1 MMDEAIGLFLNYLGL
16 ERNLRPNSIAAY
28 RQDLERLR
36 DFLKER
42 AIAKPAALKPA
53 DITAYFGLLTDLGL
67 APSSIARQM
76 SSLRGFFRF
85 LLRERILESNP
96 ARHLQTPRLYRN
108 LPEILSVGEIEQ
120 IIDSIDIEA
129 RFGRRDRAMIE
140 MLYGS
145 GLRISELI
153 ALQTSHLFLEVDQVR
168 IVGKGGRER
177 VVPVSRPARRATLD
191 YLELERPSFVRESS
205 GDALFLSRLGKP
217 FSRMGMFKLVK
228 RRVAAAGISKH
239 VSPHTFRHSFA
250 SHLIDG
256 GASLRAV
263 QEMLGHADISTT
275 TIYTHVGQSYLKS
288 VHREFHPRERRKVVD
303 SGSR

>member
-1 MMDEAIGLFLNYLGL
+1 MMDEAIGLFLNYLAL
-16 ERNLRPNSIAAY
+16 ERNLKPNSIAAY

-36 DFLKER
+36 DFLKEQE
-42 AIAKPAALKPA
+42 ITQSAALKPA
-53 DITAYFGLLTDLGL
+53 EITAYFGLLTDLGL

-85 LLRERILESNP
+85 LQRERILENNP

-120 IIDSIDIEA
+120 IIGSIELEA
-129 RFGRRDRAMIE
+129 RFGRRDCAMIE

-153 ALQTSHLFLEVDQVR
+153 ALQVSHLFLEVDQVR

-177 VVPVSRPARRATLD
+177 VVPVSRPARQAVLD
-191 YLELERPSFVRESS
+191 YLELERPNLVRESS
-205 GDALFLSRLGKP
+205 HDALFLSRLGKP

-228 RRVAAAGISKH
+228 RRVAAAGIVKH